1 MPANAEDA
9 GDAGWIPESG
19 RSPAEG
25 NSNPLQYTCLKNP
38 MDRAA
43 WWATVHGVEKELDT
57 TELLNNKQQSLL

>member
-25 NSNPLQYTCLKNP
+25 NSNPLQYSCLESS
-38 MDRAA
+38 MDRQ
-43 WWATVHGVEKELDT
+43 D
-57 TELLNNKQQSLL
+57 